1 VSDATA
7 PARMEGTG
15 DEPATGGRTARTAV
29 WIRPERVK
37 EFSLVGV
44 IVLMLLVFS
53 FLVDDYLGGRFFNRV
68 TASVAITAVLAVAQ
82 TIVIVTRNIDL
93 SVGSIVG
100 VTAYITGEFA
110 RDNPSSS
117 PAAAIA
123 LAIGI
128 GLLLGVV
135 NGVIVAYGRVP
146 AIVATLGTLAIYRSW
161 LVSHGEGRTIT
172 ADSLPSWVVDL
183 PTRTVGGVGGLD
195 VRVVFAVVVVIVA
208 VLQVAMQR
216 LRWGRRLYAIGSNP
230 GAAAQAGLP
239 TQRLVLGAFC
249 ACGALSGFAGFLF
262 LARFGNITVVAGQGL
277 ELDSVAAAVVGG
289 VSVLGGSGTLVGAFL
304 GAVLIDVLDQSLVRV
319 PQVSEFWR
327 NAILGGLILLAVVAD
342 AVIGRRFRRRWSAEA
357 RPHTRVDASNADDAA
372 QDDRATA
379 AATTSPSPEK
389 ERTDA

>member
-1 VSDATA
+1 MSAVAVGGDSS
-7 PARMEGTG
+7 GT
-15 DEPATGGRTARTAV
+15 ETTRTAV

-37 EFSLVGV
+37 ELSLVGV
-44 IVLMLLVFS
+44 ILLMLLVFS
-53 FLVDDYLGGRFFNRV
+53 FLVDDYLSGRFFNRV
-68 TASVAITAVLAVAQ
+68 TTSVAITALLAVAQ

-100 VTAYITGEFA
+100 VSAYVTGEFV

-117 PAAAIA
+117 PATGIA
-123 LAIGI
+123 LAVGI
-128 GLLLGVV
+128 GLLLGAV

-146 AIVATLGTLAIYRSW
+146 AIVTTLGTLAIYRSW

-183 PTRTVGGVGGLD
+183 PNRTVVGVGDLD
-195 VRVVFAVVVVIVA
+195 LRLVFVVVVVIVA
-208 VLQVAMQR
+208 VLQVAMGR

-230 GAAAQAGLP
+230 EAATQAGLP
-239 TQRLVLGAFC
+239 TRRLVFGAFC

-304 GAVLIDVLDQSLVRV
+304 GALLIDVLDQSLVRV
-319 PQVSEFWR
+319 PEVSEFWR
-327 NAILGGLILLAVVAD
+327 NAILGALILLAVIAD
-342 AVIGRRFRRRWSAEA
+342 AALGRRFRRRWSAEA
-357 RPHTRVDASNADDAA
+357 RPHTRLDATGDDESPPETDDAS
-372 QDDRATA
+372 DRPPA
-379 AATTSPSPEK
+379 PEK
-389 ERTDA
+389 APTDA

>member
-1 VSDATA
+1 VSDAGDVTA
-7 PARMEGTG
+7 AARLDG
-15 DEPATGGRTARTAV
+15 DTRTVRAPV

-37 EFSLVGV
+37 ELSLVGV
-44 IVLMLLVFS
+44 ILLMLLVFS

-68 TASVAITAVLAVAQ
+68 TASVAITAVLAIAQ
-82 TIVIVTRNIDL
+82 TTVIVTRNIDL

-100 VTAYITGEFA
+100 VTAYVTGEFV

-117 PAAAIA
+117 PVVAIA
-123 LAIGI
+123 LAVGI
-128 GLLLGVV
+128 GLGLGAINGVV
-135 NGVIVAYGRVP
+135 VAYGRVP
-146 AIVATLGTLAIYRSW
+146 AIVTTLGTLAIYRSW

-183 PTRTVGGVGGLD
+183 PNRTVVGMGGLD
-195 VRVVFAVVVVIVA
+195 LRVVFAVVVVIVA

-230 GAAAQAGLP
+230 DAAAQAGLP
-239 TQRLVLGAFC
+239 TRRLVLGAFC

-327 NAILGGLILLAVVAD
+327 NAILGGLILAAVVAD
-342 AVIGRRFRRRWSAEA
+342 SVIGRRFRRRWSAEA
-357 RPHTRVDASNADDAA
+357 RPHTRVDTASEDDGQAGEQGPSA
-372 QDDRATA
+372 GTA
-379 AATTSPSPEK
+379 VPEK
-389 ERTDA
+389 EPTDA